1 MLHFAM
7 THLGCSGMGALDLY
21 SAAATAYCDPAY
33 LSCAKINAGPGKDVK
48 HRETKGSGGM
58 LLAEEQKDHQRLHG
72 PAETPGESTLQRRLP
87 AIFWVYSLLLVAIS
101 RMWTAKYPG
110 VADAELFAYIG
121 REWHRGVM
129 PYTQLWD
136 DKPPGILAVNW
147 LAAFSQRQF
156 LALACFEFVAIAL
169 ALFLLSRIFAL
180 LDPKSSIRWIAP
192 FVAASAFA
200 ISAYSLGGNYTELYV
215 VPLAALSIYAFL
227 RAWNGIGS
235 GSAWYLLAGV
245 AAGLAAAFKPVGMAP
260 LLASVAF
267 LLLARRRPFAARVTG
282 IALIIAGFIVVW
294 GILEAAFAT
303 IGAARMMLDATL
315 IYNLHYGAANHAS
328 IANKLLLSVDRLLP
342 VSSVLGCAGAGA
354 LLWIYSRLKPEGEA
368 LLSTSE
374 ADAAALFVLWAGA
387 DIAGANAGGRYY
399 PHYFLPALLSLVAL
413 ACVGLQGILRLSRGI
428 AWRPRTVL
436 FCALLLPI
444 GLMGVRGQLDEY
456 HAVSGNPPYP
466 WEQAA
471 RYVRAH
477 RQPQDTLFTFE
488 FTPGVYRVSGSHA
501 TTRYASAHYIKDF
514 PAAYTNIGGEILA
527 ELHDT
532 PPTFVMYSCDL
543 HPLNPADTV
552 RAQFLNFVAT
562 GYHTAYRY
570 GDECVGRH
578 N

>member
-1 MLHFAM
+1 
-7 THLGCSGMGALDLY
+7 
-21 SAAATAYCDPAY
+21 
-33 LSCAKINAGPGKDVK
+33 
-48 HRETKGSGGM
+48 M
-58 LLAEEQKDHQRLHG
+58 LLAEERRTDHSPR
-72 PAETPGESTLQRRLP
+72 PVAESQGSQALKRGLP
-87 AIFWVYSLLLVAIS
+87 AVFWVYSLLLAAVS

-156 LALACFEFVAIAL
+156 LVLACFEFLAIAL
-169 ALFLLSRIFAL
+169 ALFVLSKIFAL
-180 LDPKSSIRWIAP
+180 LDPKSSVRWIAP
-192 FVAASAFA
+192 FVAGSAFA

-215 VPLAALSIYAFL
+215 VPLATLSIYAFL
-227 RAWNGIGS
+227 RAWNSLGAGY
-235 GSAWYLLAGV
+235 AWYLLAGI

-260 LLASVAF
+260 LLASAAF
-267 LLLARRRPFAARVTG
+267 LLLARRRSFAARATG
-282 IALIIAGFIVVW
+282 IALIIAGFAVVW
-294 GILEAAFAT
+294 GTLEAAFAA
-303 IGAARMMLDATL
+303 IGAARMMFDATL
-315 IYNLHYGAANHAS
+315 IYNLHYGAENHAS

-342 VSSVLGCAGAGA
+342 ISSVLGCAAAGV
-354 LLWIYSRLKPEGEA
+354 LLWIYSRLKSQGEA
-368 LLSTSE
+368 LLSNSE
-374 ADAAALFVLWAGA
+374 ADAAALFLLWAGA

-413 ACVGLQGILRLSRGI
+413 AGVGLQGMLRLSRGI
-428 AWRPRTVL
+428 ASRPRTAL

-444 GLMGVRGQLDEY
+444 GLMGLRGQLDEY
-456 HAVSGNPPYP
+456 HAVSGNPPYA

-471 RYVRAH
+471 TYVRTH

-514 PAAYTNIGGEILA
+514 PAAYTNIGGEILK
-527 ELHDT
+527 ELNAA
-532 PPTFVMYSCDL
+532 PPTFVMYNCEM
-543 HPLNPADTV
+543 HPLSPADTV
-552 RAQFLNFVAT
+552 RTQFLRFVAT
-562 GYHTAYRY
+562 GYHAAYRY